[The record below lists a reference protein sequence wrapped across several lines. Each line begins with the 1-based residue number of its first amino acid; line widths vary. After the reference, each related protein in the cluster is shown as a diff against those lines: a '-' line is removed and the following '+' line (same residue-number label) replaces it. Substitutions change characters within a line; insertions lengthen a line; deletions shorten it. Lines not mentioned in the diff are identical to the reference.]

1 MIRINL
7 LPRKRRGTESRSSA
21 GQGWLLVAMGVLLVQ
36 VSGLIAFH
44 SYNESLLKGQQRKN
58 AVLGA
63 QIEQSK
69 QSVVNHVDV
78 KQKLAELRAKEDAI
92 AALQSARTGPTAVL
106 LELARIL
113 TPGRGPTVDPAK
125 LEELKRE
132 NPLAVFSPN
141 WDARRLWLTKFSE
154 ESRQV
159 QIVGLARDG
168 EDVSEFAR
176 RLSLSG
182 YFADVRLMPGK
193 RAASK
198 GGELELVDFEL
209 QAKVRY

>member
-7 LPRKRRGTESRSSA
+7 LPRKRNREQGTTA
-21 GQGWLLVAMGVLLVQ
+21 GQGWLLVAMVVLLVQ
-36 VSGLIAFH
+36 VCGLIAFH
-44 SYNESLLKGQQRKN
+44 SYNESILKEQTRKN
-58 AVLGA
+58 SVLRVEID
-63 QIEQSK
+63 QLK
-69 QSVVNHVDV
+69 QRVVNHDAI
-78 KQKLAELRAKEDAI
+78 KAKLAELRAKEDAI

-113 TPGRGPTVDPAK
+113 TPGRGPTVDPVK

-141 WDARRLWLTKFSE
+141 WDARRLWLTKFVE
-154 ESRQV
+154 ENRQV
-159 QIVGLARDG
+159 QIVGVARDG

-182 YFADVRLMPGK
+182 YFADVRLMPGQ
-193 RAASK
+193 RAAGKS
-198 GGELELVDFEL
+198 GEIELVDFEL

>member
-7 LPRKRRGTESRSSA
+7 LPRKRRAEPGAQA
-21 GQGWLLVAMGVLLVQ
+21 GQGWLIAVMVVLLAE
-36 VSGLIAFH
+36 VSGLFAWH
-44 SYNESLLKGQQRKN
+44 SFNERKLDEQNRRN
-58 AVLGA
+58 AELSA

-69 QSVVNHVDV
+69 RAVQNHDEI
-78 KQKLAELRAKEDAI
+78 KAKLAELRAKEEAI
-92 AALQSARTGPTAVL
+92 AALQSARTGPTSVL

-113 TPGRGPTVDPAK
+113 TPGRGPTIDPAK
-125 LEELKRE
+125 LEELRRD
-132 NPLAVFSPN
+132 NPLSVFSPS
-141 WDARRLWLTKFSE
+141 WDARRLWLTKFAE

-159 QIVGLARDG
+159 SITGVARDG

-176 RLSLSG
+176 RLGLSG

-193 RAASK
+193 RTAEKS
-198 GGELELVDFEL
+198 GELELVEFEL